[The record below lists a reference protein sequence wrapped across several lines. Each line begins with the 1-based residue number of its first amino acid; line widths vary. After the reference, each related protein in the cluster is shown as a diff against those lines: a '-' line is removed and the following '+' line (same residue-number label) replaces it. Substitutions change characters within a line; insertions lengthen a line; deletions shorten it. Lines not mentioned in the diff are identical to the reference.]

1 MLGRTHFFIG
11 TAAALA
17 VLQPQTVPAL
27 VAGAGA
33 AAIGG
38 LISDI
43 DVACEAAVNSK
54 IQFILRKNCE
64 HRNCNC
70 CRNNLI
76 GIAVRL

>member
-33 AAIGG
+33 AAIDG

-43 DVACEAAVNSK
+43 DVGTAMPIRLLRQQLQLRCS
-54 IQFILRKNCE
+54 QFLRSIN
-64 HRNCNC
+64 
-70 CRNNLI
+70 
-76 GIAVRL
+76 

>member
-43 DVACEAAVNSK
+43 DVALHRRTAMPIRLLRQQLQLRCS
-54 IQFILRKNCE
+54 QFLRSIN
-64 HRNCNC
+64 
-70 CRNNLI
+70 
-76 GIAVRL
+76 

>member
-27 VAGAGA
+27 VTGAGA
-33 AAIGG
+33 AAIGS

-43 DVACEAAVNSK
+43 DVGTS
-54 IQFILRKNCE
+54 
-64 HRNCNC
+64 
-70 CRNNLI
+70 
-76 GIAVRL
+76 